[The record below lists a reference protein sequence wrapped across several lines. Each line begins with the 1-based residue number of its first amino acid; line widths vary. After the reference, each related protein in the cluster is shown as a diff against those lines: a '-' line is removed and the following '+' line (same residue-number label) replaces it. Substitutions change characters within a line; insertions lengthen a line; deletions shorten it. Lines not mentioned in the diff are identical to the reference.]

1 MSDSDTFDTTS
12 SSPGGPEDAGGP
24 GRGRGR
30 IADGLERATR
40 KKFTEPPPATAR
52 EQVAFLL
59 SKVKGGTRALAAR
72 LGISQRSV
80 QRYAKG
86 TVTTP
91 RAATR
96 EVMEDDTA
104 SQWQPEVRSAVRA
117 QAAAAG
123 MTVEVR
129 GTFGFSAG
137 AGTTDDPR
145 VRWLTERISA
155 HHTAEILAAQE
166 NGATETEL
174 HQLVA
179 DALAEAYFTDSG
191 SRASG
196 LQVELRDVQYLD
208 FAFD

>member
-1 MSDSDTFDTTS
+1 MV
-12 SSPGGPEDAGGP
+12 
-24 GRGRGR
+24 
-30 IADGLERATR
+30 ADGLERAAR

-52 EQVAFLL
+52 EQVRFLL

-123 MTVEVR
+123 MTVEVKA
-129 GTFGFSAG
+129 TFGFSAG
-137 AGTTDDPR
+137 VGTTDDPR
-145 VRWLTERISA
+145 MRWLSERISP
-155 HHTAEILAAQE
+155 HYTAEILAAQD

-191 SRASG
+191 SRADG
-196 LQVELRDVQYLD
+196 LHVELRDVQYLD

>member
-1 MSDSDTFDTTS
+1 MDSDTFDS
-12 SSPGGPEDAGGP
+12 SAAPADQPEP
-24 GRGRGR
+24 GRRGL
-30 IADGLERATR
+30 IADGLERAAR
-40 KKFTEPPPATAR
+40 KKFTEPPPTTAR
-52 EQVAFLL
+52 EQVQYLL
-59 SKVKGGTRALAAR
+59 TRVKGGSRALAAR

-86 TVTTP
+86 SVTTP

-96 EVMEDDTA
+96 EAMEDDTA
-104 SQWQPEVRSAVRA
+104 SHWQPEVRSAARA

-123 MTVEVR
+123 MTVDVR
-129 GTFGFSAG
+129 ATFGFSAG

-155 HHTAEILAAQE
+155 HYTAEILAAQD